1 MELEVPDHVLKK
13 LLALSR
19 TDRER
24 IKKKLDDIEYRISE
38 LNIEPQ
44 KAIEKRLRGRL
55 HPFLQQR
62 IGGWRL
68 WFREDKANN
77 LLHLV
82 ALKSKKEA
90 EREY

>member
-1 MELEVPDHVLKK
+1 MELEIPDHILKK
-13 LLALSR
+13 LLTLSG

-24 IKKKLDDIEYRISE
+24 IKKKLGDIEYKISE
-38 LNIEPQ
+38 LDIEPP
-44 KAIEKRLRGRL
+44 KVIEKRLKGRL

-62 IGGWRL
+62 IGSWRL
-68 WFREDKANN
+68 WFLEDKAKN

-90 EREY
+90 EKEY